1 MRAEHHRLV
10 YTLWK
15 SCICFQVGG
24 NVFARP
30 LVVGMTL
37 LSSEAL
43 GAAPGLGA
51 GNAQLLL
58 NNLWH
63 HRGPRRSPFSFRVQD
78 SWKVTPSWSG
88 AGLGLLLHGRQGT
101 GTRPFWH
108 GLSEWLRSHIL
119 GSTCEM
125 LLLQMKRDHGDQTEA
140 CVGRGLPASS
150 GSARAL

>member
-1 MRAEHHRLV
+1 MRAEKHQLV
-10 YTLWK
+10 FTLWK
-15 SCICFQVGG
+15 SCICFQVLG

-30 LVVGMTL
+30 LGVDVTL

-43 GAAPGLGA
+43 GAAPGLRA
-51 GNAQLLL
+51 CDAQLLIS
-58 NNLWH
+58 NLWH

-78 SWKVTPSWSG
+78 LWKVTPPWSG
-88 AGLGLLLHGRQGT
+88 ARLGLLFCGWQGP

-108 GLSEWLRSHIL
+108 GLSKWLRNHIL

-125 LLLQMKRDHGDQTEA
+125 LLLQMERDHGDQTEA
-140 CVGRGLPASS
+140 CVGHGLPASS